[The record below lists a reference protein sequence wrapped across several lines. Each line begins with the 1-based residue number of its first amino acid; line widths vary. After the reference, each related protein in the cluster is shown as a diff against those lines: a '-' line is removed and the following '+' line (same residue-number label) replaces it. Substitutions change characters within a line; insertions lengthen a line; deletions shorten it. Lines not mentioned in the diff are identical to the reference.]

1 MDFSNLEYRML
12 AQKTVQPIGLSNNAK
27 KNDSDIWSM
36 RPDSNRKFSV

>member
-27 KNDSDIWSM
+27 KNM
-36 RPDSNRKFSV
+36 RYLEYATGFKS